1 MEGSK
6 QKKKKKIIG
15 LVYLAG
21 QPVEIVTQ
29 IKVEQTYLVPLKLG
43 LKKIEHLKMAILAR
57 GSRFFSATTKFT
69 PK

>member
-6 QKKKKKIIG
+6 QKKKIIG

-43 LKKIEHLKMAILAR
+43 LKKIEHLKMAILK
-57 GSRFFSATTKFT
+57 GE
-69 PK
+69 